1 MSRLGMHLSPRIY
14 HRSGFVLV
22 DRIFWGRQNLCK
34 RLRFGLR
41 VPWRLVPVRFGIR
54 KVLIRQVRSEDLGG
68 GLKPMGVWRRSKAKL
83 VRVKT
88 LVTAGPIVQLNAS

>member
-1 MSRLGMHLSPRIY
+1 MSRLGMHLPPRIY
-14 HRSGFVLV
+14 HRSGFVLL

-41 VPWRLVPVRFGIR
+41 IPWRLVPVRFGVR

-68 GLKPMGVWRRSKAKL
+68 IEVHGSREKIEGEVSECENVSDRRPHS
-83 VRVKT
+83 
-88 LVTAGPIVQLNAS
+88 